1 MYENNKTSLKKFIR
15 YAVVKNNL
23 EDPNPIAWE
32 KVLVC
37 PDIETARTCAQ
48 ILTEKDKSGIQYMYM
63 TYGIEGFAED
73 SVGPAEMLKSEF
85 PLDCRSVVARIRS
98 RGVSVTS
105 QMEDKICGI
114 LSLINAAHNDGIEQG
129 RILGRADALTD
140 LLSTIGDEVSSLHV
154 DLETEKAEKAE
165 IDDDI
170 PY

>member
-23 EDPNPIAWE
+23 EDPNPVAWE

-63 TYGIEGFAED
+63 TYGIEGFAE
-73 SVGPAEMLKSEF
+73 GSEY
-85 PLDCRSVVARIRS
+85 PLDARSIAAQIRS
-98 RGVSVTS
+98 RGVSVSS

-154 DLETEKAEKAE
+154 DLETEKTEKAE

>member
-105 QMEDKICGI
+105 QAENVFCEI
-114 LSLINAAHNDGIEQG
+114 LSLIDAAHEDGIEQG
-129 RILGRADALTD
+129 RVFGRADALTD

-154 DLETEKAEKAE
+154 GLKPEEE
-165 IDDDI
+165 
-170 PY
+170 